1 MRITA
6 RRCHLEAEGSGG
18 YWPLTNL
25 NVHVHTEHHIPRILR
40 ILSTTT
46 GGRSCSNLQLT
57 EEAAE
62 AEWRSNVHADMYTYI
77 R

>member
-1 MRITA
+1 MVP
-6 RRCHLEAEGSGG
+6 GG
-18 YWPLTNL
+18 RGVWGILASNEP
-25 NVHVHTEHHIPRILR
+25 NVHVHTEHHIPRPLR

-62 AEWRSNVHADMYTYI
+62 AEWRSNVHADVYTYI